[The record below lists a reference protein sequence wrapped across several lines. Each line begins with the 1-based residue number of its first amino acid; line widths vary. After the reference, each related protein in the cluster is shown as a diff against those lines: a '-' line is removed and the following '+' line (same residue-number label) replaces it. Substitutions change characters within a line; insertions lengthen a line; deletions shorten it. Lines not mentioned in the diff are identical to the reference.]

1 MMMLGVVGDSEM
13 CDLNLAGVS
22 SEMGEAIC
30 EPFVTMPVD
39 VSMAQMK
46 RQVTLRA
53 LLLLPSNV
61 VRFHTVKE
69 ERVAFGVFFSFVKM
83 SQRVL
88 ITSVASQILFTG
100 RYRP

>member
-1 MMMLGVVGDSEM
+1 MMLLGVVGDSDM
-13 CDLNLAGVS
+13 YDLNLAGVP

-30 EPFVTMPVD
+30 EPFVTMAVD

-46 RQVTLRA
+46 RQHTLRA

-69 ERVAFGVFFSFVKM
+69 ERVAFGVMSFVKM

-100 RYRP
+100 RYWP